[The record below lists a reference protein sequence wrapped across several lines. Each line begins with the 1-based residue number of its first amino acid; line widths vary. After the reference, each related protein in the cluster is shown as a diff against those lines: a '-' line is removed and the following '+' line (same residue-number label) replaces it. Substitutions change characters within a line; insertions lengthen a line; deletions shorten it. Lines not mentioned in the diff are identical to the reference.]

1 MSPRDGVGVLARAAA
16 ILNAIEISPMGASE
30 LSRELGLSVSTTY
43 RLASEMVHH
52 GFLRKDDEA
61 RFHLGH
67 RFTTTAVADLS
78 LPALRA
84 LTETTGESAQLWS
97 RRGDFRL
104 CSVSV
109 ETDHELRVA
118 MPVGTLLPLPAG
130 SAGHILSGE
139 WERDP
144 VAVQRGWWMSV
155 SERTPGL
162 ASVSAPVRAR
172 GQIVAAVCVVGPIDR
187 IGASPGESIGDAVV
201 ATARRVEGILPAI

>member
-16 ILNAIEISPMGASE
+16 ILNVIEIRPMGASE

-52 GFLRKDDEA
+52 GLLRKDDEA

-67 RFTTTAVADLS
+67 RFTASAVADLS

-84 LTETTGESAQLWS
+84 LAETTGESAQLWT

-104 CSVSV
+104 CSASV
-109 ETDHELRVA
+109 ESNHELRVT
-118 MPVGTLLPLPAG
+118 MPVGALLPLPAG

-162 ASVSAPVRAR
+162 ASVSAPVRAH
-172 GQIVAAVCVVGPIDR
+172 GEISAAVCVAGPIDR
-187 IGASPGESIGDAVV
+187 IGTSPGETIGDAVV
-201 ATARRVEGILPAI
+201 ATARRIEDTLPVT